1 MDEYTEIRI
10 EVLAPSEDINGKN
23 EMALADALYEI
34 ERELEQWLQKRA
46 FGTKFL
52 FRIIE
57 EG

>member
-46 FGTKFL
+46 IGTKFL